1 MRSPSLLRI
10 VSTAIELLG
19 ALNDFQGIPLS
30 KHLLAERG
38 IIETG
43 HFQEPIAGLGDEVNE
58 TLLREAHER
67 IMSIIDSLWEY
78 IVSPV
83 GGNPTLDPK
92 RAMRAV
98 YSRRPGSEPPHYI
111 TPNYYFTDM
120 NGNIYATADRG

>member
-10 VSTAIELLG
+10 VATAIELLG

-43 HFQEPIAGLGDEVNE
+43 HFQEPIAGLGDEVTE
-58 TLLREAHER
+58 TLLEAHER

-83 GGNPTLDPK
+83 GRESDFGPETGDE
-92 RAMRAV
+92 
-98 YSRRPGSEPPHYI
+98 SRIFS
-111 TPNYYFTDM
+111 
-120 NGNIYATADRG
+120 ATR